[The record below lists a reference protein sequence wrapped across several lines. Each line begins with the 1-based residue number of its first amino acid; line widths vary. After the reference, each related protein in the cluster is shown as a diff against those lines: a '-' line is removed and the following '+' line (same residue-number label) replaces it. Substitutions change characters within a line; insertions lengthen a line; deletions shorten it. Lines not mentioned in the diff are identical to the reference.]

1 MKRSMI
7 ITALTLASLVA
18 TGCGTSPTSG
28 VPFKSTVRNSAMQKA
43 PAQAANTAVGVS
55 TGNVVLQMSSLREAA
70 KAYSTLA
77 TKADV
82 AALEVKLTGPG
93 LSAPLVRRMTAAEL
107 TTSNTVAF
115 EGVPVGAFQITLTAF
130 DKSNK
135 GIGTKSTNVQV
146 AADEETKVALQLKL
160 DPTVKTGNV
169 SFSFDLVDG
178 DEVEAPAPT
187 PAPETD
193 EDEAEE
199 TTPAPTPSPTG
210 DGLAIE
216 VTGKEVVRKLLLLKK
231 LSVTVKVTNE
241 SAETLSGAVKIEFY
255 STSGLFNKETKLVET
270 QTQDVKNLAPGK
282 SVELTLLSTKSASDA
297 EATVHTVLS
306 SSSASTADVE

>member
-28 VPFKSTVRNSAMQKA
+28 VPFKSTVRNTATKA

-130 DKSNK
+130 DKTNK

-146 AADEETKVALQLKL
+146 AADEETTVALQLKL
-160 DPTVKTGNV
+160 DPTVKTGNL

-193 EDEAEE
+193 EDEEEE
-199 TTPAPTPSPTG
+199 TAPAPTPSPTG

-306 SSSASTADVE
+306 SASASTADVE